1 METLFFE
8 VPTPIVREVANPD
21 IGGTPRVAVTATS
34 LRPLAALL
42 IAALALRPQLVG
54 LGPLLPAIQGDLAV
68 SHTLAGLLATVPVL
82 CMALFAFPA
91 VRLAHRIGLRN
102 AMTGALAAIAIFGM
116 LRAFAPSYGLILA
129 ATVGIGIGIAVGGAL
144 LPRAVRI
151 MVPARTG
158 FATGLYS
165 GGIQTGAAIA
175 AATAAPLAVV
185 VDWRFA
191 LAVFAAGIAVILAGW
206 LATTHSLARV
216 PSAAERPRIPWGSTA
231 AWRMT
236 AIFALHSLCYY
247 GLITWLPTAFVDAG
261 WTDASAGRLVAIL
274 NLSCLPATFTIPW
287 LSDRATSR
295 HRYILVAGLITTLAI
310 AGIVLAPGAVVGWV
324 IVGGLA
330 LGALFP
336 LSMTMPIDVGQ
347 DQVAG
352 HAAMMLAGGFGLA
365 AVAPALLG
373 GVRDATGSFDVAF
386 WILVAASAILCL
398 LAVRPLGA
406 NRRTT

>member
-8 VPTPIVREVANPD
+8 VSTPVLRELANPD
-21 IGGTPRVAVTATS
+21 VGTVPRVAVGATS
-34 LRPLAALL
+34 FRPLAALL

-54 LGPLLPAIQGDLAV
+54 LGPLLPAIQGDLGV
-68 SHTLAGLLATVPVL
+68 SHTLAGLLTTVPVL
-82 CMALFAFPA
+82 CMALFALPA

-102 AMTGALAAIAIFGM
+102 AMTGALATITIFGV
-116 LRAFAPSYGLILA
+116 LRALAPSYALILV
-129 ATVGIGIGIAVGGAL
+129 ATIGIGIGIAVGGAL

-175 AATAAPLAVV
+175 AATAAPLAIL

-191 LAVFAAGIAVILAGW
+191 LAVFSVGVAFILAGW
-206 LATTHSLARV
+206 LATTRSLPRM

-261 WTDASAGRLVAIL
+261 WTEESAGRLVAIL
-274 NLSCLPATFTIPW
+274 NLSCLPATLTIPW

-295 HRYILVAGLITTLAI
+295 HRYILVAGVITTLAI
-310 AGIVLAPGAVVGWV
+310 AGIELVPAAVVVWV

-347 DQVAG
+347 DRVAG

-373 GVRDATGSFDVAF
+373 WVRDATGSFDVAF
-386 WILVAASAILCL
+386 WILAAASAILCL
-398 LAVRPLGA
+398 LAVRRLGSNMRA
-406 NRRTT
+406 A